1 LVYRPVTAVTAIE
14 EQHLLLFSSFHS
26 LLAWGRE
33 GKIWQT
39 GRLSWDGIRITAIH
53 GETLLGLGWDMRTDK
68 ELEFEVNLKTGEHR
82 GGGYL
87 P

>member
-1 LVYRPVTAVTAIE
+1 MGC
-14 EQHLLLFSSFHS
+14 S
-26 LLAWGRE
+26 
-33 GKIWQT
+33 
-39 GRLSWDGIRITAIH
+39 ITAIR
-53 GETLLGLGWDMRTDK
+53 GETLFGLGWDMRTDR

>member
-1 LVYRPVTAVTAIE
+1 
-14 EQHLLLFSSFHS
+14 
-26 LLAWGRE
+26 
-33 GKIWQT
+33 
-39 GRLSWDGIRITAIH
+39 
-53 GETLLGLGWDMRTDK
+53 MRTDR